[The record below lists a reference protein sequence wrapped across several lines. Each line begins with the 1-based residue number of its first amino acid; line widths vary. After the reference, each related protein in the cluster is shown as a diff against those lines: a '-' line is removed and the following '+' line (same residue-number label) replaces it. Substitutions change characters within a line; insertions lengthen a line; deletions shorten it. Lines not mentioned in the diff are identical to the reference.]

1 MFPMPEGGT
10 PMDITAGADGALWF
24 TEFAGQRIGRITT
37 GGVISETKAKD
48 NPSPEGIAAGP
59 DGNIWFAEFRANQI
73 GELILPKK

>member
-1 MFPMPEGGT
+1 
-10 PMDITAGADGALWF
+10 
-24 TEFAGQRIGRITT
+24 
-37 GGVISETKAKD
+37 VISETKAKD